1 MRNYDTLVEAIND
14 LKKRGYDKDFNLKSD
29 RIHCSDM
36 RLECMPNE
44 FEIDEFHRFEGNSN
58 PDDNSILYALTSN
71 TGVKGVLL
79 DAYGAYSESISQEL
93 LDKLKFEHK

>member
-14 LKKRGYDKDFNLKSD
+14 LKKRGYNKDFNLKSD
-29 RIHCSDM
+29 RIECSDM
-36 RLECMPNE
+36 SLQCMHNE

-58 PDDNSILYALTSN
+58 PGDNSILYALTSN

-93 LDKLKFEHK
+93 LDKLKFKHK